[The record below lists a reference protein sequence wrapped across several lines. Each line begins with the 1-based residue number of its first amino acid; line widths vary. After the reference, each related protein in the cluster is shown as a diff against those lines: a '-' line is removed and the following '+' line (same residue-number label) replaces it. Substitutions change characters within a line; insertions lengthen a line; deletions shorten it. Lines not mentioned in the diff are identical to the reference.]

1 MRHRL
6 VRHKS
11 VRIAALG
18 TAAIATV
25 ALVAGCGSSSSE
37 AQTTEDGKTV
47 FRYQGSA
54 SQVTFPELADGLGFF
69 DKVSLDW
76 VGDTTSGPQD
86 IQSAAT
92 GDTDFGGAFNGAIV
106 KLAAANSPIQSVVSY
121 YGADK
126 ETFNGFYVLEDS
138 PIRSA
143 RDLIGKKVAMNTLG
157 AHAEFI
163 IREWLA
169 QQGLSKEEIAQV
181 ELTVVPPVNTEQ
193 ALRQGQIDVGTLGS
207 VFRETATERGG
218 LRELFTDESLYG
230 TFSYGSYVLRKDF
243 IEANKDAVGDFVQGV
258 SRAIRWTQ
266 TVPREKVIAKY
277 REIIGERERN
287 ENPDLVGYWKSSGV
301 SPGGVIA
308 DEEIQIWIDWLKR
321 NEDLGDDITATDIYT
336 NEFNPYSNGTYP
348 ENSDANGQ
356 ALGESK

>member
-1 MRHRL
+1 MRHRPIH
-6 VRHKS
+6 R
-11 VRIAALG
+11 RILRTVTLATAAVAAAALV
-18 TAAIATV
+18 T
-25 ALVAGCGSSSSE
+25 GCGSSSSE
-37 AQTTEDGKTV
+37 ATTTGDGKTV
-47 FRYQGSA
+47 LRYQGSA
-54 SQVTFPELADGLGFF
+54 SQVTFPELAEGLGYF

-106 KLAAANSPIQSVVSY
+106 KLAAAKSPVESVVSY

-126 ETFNGFYVLEDS
+126 ETFNGFYVLQDS

-157 AHAEFI
+157 AHAEFV
-163 IREWLA
+163 IREWLS
-169 QQGLSKEEIAQV
+169 QQGLSKDEISQV

-258 SRAIRWTQ
+258 ARAIRWTQ
-266 TVPREKVIAKY
+266 TVPREVVIGKY
-277 REIIGERERN
+277 REIIAQRGRN

-301 SPGGVIA
+301 APGGVIA
-308 DEEIQIWIDWLKR
+308 DEEIQIWIDWLRR
-321 NEDLGDDITATDIYT
+321 NEDLGDDIEAGDIYT

-356 ALGESK
+356 ALGTSK

>member
-1 MRHRL
+1 MHPKPIHTR
-6 VRHKS
+6 V
-11 VRIAALG
+11 
-18 TAAIATV
+18 V
-25 ALVAGCGSSSSE
+25 ALITTLVACTAVLTACAGSSDAE
-37 AQTTEDGKTV
+37 KTADGATV

-54 SQVTFPELADGLGFF
+54 SQVTFPELADDLGYF
-69 DKVSLDW
+69 DKVALDW

-106 KLAAANSPIQSVVSY
+106 KLAAAKSPIQSVVSY

-138 PIRSA
+138 PIRTA

-169 QQGLSKEEIAQV
+169 QQGLSKDEIAQV

-207 VFRETATERGG
+207 VFRQTATERGG

-230 TFSYGSYVLRKDF
+230 TFSYGTYVLRKDF
-243 IEANKDAVGDFVQGV
+243 IEKNKDAVADFVQGV
-258 SRAIRWTQ
+258 ARAIRWTQ
-266 TVPREKVIAKY
+266 TVPREEVIAKY
-277 REIIGERERN
+277 KSIIAARGRN
-287 ENPDLVGYWKSSGV
+287 ENPDLVDYWKSSSV
-301 SPGGVIA
+301 APGGVIA
-308 DEEIQIWIDWLKR
+308 DREFEIWIDWLKR
-321 NEDLGDDITATDIYT
+321 NENLADGITPGDIYT
-336 NEFNPYSNGTYP
+336 NEFNPYANGTYP
-348 ENSDANGQ
+348 EDSDSNGL
-356 ALGESK
+356 ALQVAK

>member
-1 MRHRL
+1 MPGNTLYHRL
-6 VRHKS
+6 IRS
-11 VRIAALG
+11 
-18 TAAIATV
+18 V
-25 ALVAGCGSSSSE
+25 ALTGVLLVGATLLTSCAGSSDAE
-37 AQTTEDGKTV
+37 HTADGRTV
-47 FRYQGSA
+47 LRYQGSA
-54 SQVTFPELADGLGFF
+54 SQVTFPELAESLGYF
-69 DKVSLDW
+69 DKVALDW

-138 PIRSA
+138 PIRTA

-157 AHAEFI
+157 AHAEFV

-169 QQGLSKEEIAQV
+169 QQGLSKDEISQV

-207 VFRETATERGG
+207 VFRQTAVQRGG

-230 TFSYGSYVLRKDF
+230 TFSYGTYVLRKDF
-243 IEANKDAVGDFVQGV
+243 IEKNTDAVADFVQGV
-258 SRAIRWTQ
+258 ARAIRWTQ
-266 TVPREKVIAKY
+266 TVPRDEVIAKY
-277 REIIGERERN
+277 KAIIASRGRN
-287 ENPDLVGYWKSSGV
+287 ENPDLVDYWKSSSV
-301 SPGGVIA
+301 APGGVIA
-308 DEEIQIWIDWLKR
+308 DQEFQIWIDWLKR
-321 NEDLGDDITATDIYT
+321 NENLGDDITASDIYT
-336 NEFNPYSNGTYP
+336 NDFNPYANGTYP
-348 ENSDANGQ
+348 QDSDANGQ
-356 ALGESK
+356 SLQEAK